1 MHGRALTV
9 DDINSQE
16 AKPLS
21 HVKNVC
27 HGRRSMSSLF
37 PFYGYS
43 CLVIIK
49 EDFFFLPFISYLN
62 VVSAEVICNGVSMRQ
77 MEYTSPHLPASSR
90 MSVL

>member
-1 MHGRALTV
+1 MHGKALTV
-9 DDINSQE
+9 DDVNSQE

-27 HGRRSMSSLF
+27 HGQRSMSSLF

-49 EDFFFLPFISYLN
+49 EDFSPFISYLN
-62 VVSAEVICNGVSMRQ
+62 VVSTEVICNGSSVRQ